1 MVKTLFQTL
10 EVGSQE
16 IRPVVCFF
24 LSIFTMKT
32 WIAMV
37 DNVVKTAFIR
47 RLGVDLHLLPIL
59 FRKDLNGEQYQ
70 Q

>member
-1 MVKTLFQTL
+1 MLTTLYQTL

-32 WIAMV
+32 GIGMV
-37 DNVVKTAFIR
+37 DNVTEAAFIR
-47 RLGVDLHLLPIL
+47 RVGVDLLPTL
-59 FRKDLNGEQYQ
+59 YLV
-70 Q
+70 